1 MNTKFEEQLNRWM
14 RDWNTK
20 LEKIR
25 LNISLGKLDATEA
38 FEEQKDQLRDH
49 LAEWK
54 NKADEVVEAS
64 QENIDAVKKAY
75 ENLMLQ
81 LSLGKAEAA
90 DSFAEQRQKIELAL
104 HNVYEKSKLAYGKSD
119 ELREAFNNNAQA
131 FKTNLEIVQLQYA
144 LGKMEARDEAEKINK
159 LLHEKMNT
167 LQEEYNENYKQDVD
181 AWAKQ
186 MQEKY
191 TKVKSWMNEFRQNK
205 R

>member
-1 MNTKFEEQLNRWM
+1 MKTNFEEQLNRWM

-54 NKADEVVEAS
+54 SKADEVVTATE
-64 QENIDAVKKAY
+64 ENIDAVKKAY

-90 DSFAEQRQKIELAL
+90 DTFVEQRQKIEQAL
-104 HNVYEKSKLAYGKSD
+104 HNVYEKSKLAYGKSE
-119 ELREAFNNNAQA
+119 ELRKAFDNNAQA
-131 FKTNLEIVQLQYA
+131 FKTNLEIIQLQFA
-144 LGKMEARDEAEKINK
+144 LGKMDARDEAEKINK

-167 LQEEYNENYKQDVD
+167 LQQEYNENYKQDVD
-181 AWAKQ
+181 AWTKQ

-191 TKVKSWMNEFRQNK
+191 TKVKSWMNEFRQK
-205 R
+205 

>member
-1 MNTKFEEQLNRWM
+1 MSTNFEEQLNRWM
-14 RDWNTK
+14 RDWNNR
-20 LEKIR
+20 LERIH

-49 LAEWK
+49 LTEWK
-54 NKADEVVEAS
+54 SKADEVVTS
-64 QENIDAVKKAY
+64 TQENVDAVKKAY

-90 DSFAEQRQKIELAL
+90 DTFAEQRQKIELAIQD
-104 HNVYEKSKLAYGKSD
+104 VYEKSKQAFGKSE
-119 ELREAFNNNAQA
+119 ELRKAFDNNAQA

-159 LLHEKMNT
+159 VLHEKMNT
-167 LQEEYNENYKQDVD
+167 LQQEYNENYKQDVD

-191 TKVKSWMNEFRQNK
+191 TKVKSWMTEFRQK
-205 R
+205 

>member
-1 MNTKFEEQLNRWM
+1 MNTNFEEQLNRWM
-14 RDWNTK
+14 RDWNNK
-20 LEKIR
+20 LERIR

-54 NKADEVVEAS
+54 STADKVVTAT
-64 QENIDAVKKAY
+64 QENVDAVKKAY
-75 ENLMLQ
+75 ENLILQ
-81 LSLGKAEAA
+81 LSLGKAEAI
-90 DSFAEQRQKIELAL
+90 DTFVEQRQKIEQAL
-104 HNVYEKSKLAYGKSD
+104 HNVYEKSKQAYGKSE

-131 FKTNLEIVQLQYA
+131 FKTNLEIIQLQFA

-167 LQEEYNENYKQDVD
+167 LQQEYNENYKQDVD

-191 TKVKSWMNEFRQNK
+191 TKVKSWMNEFRQK
-205 R
+205 

>member
-1 MNTKFEEQLNRWM
+1 MNTNFEEQLNRWM

-20 LEKIR
+20 LERIR

-54 NKADEVVEAS
+54 SKTDEVVTAT
-64 QENIDAVKKAY
+64 QENVDAVKKAY

-81 LSLGKAEAA
+81 LSLGKAEAV
-90 DSFAEQRQKIELAL
+90 DTFVEQRQKIEQAL

-131 FKTNLEIVQLQYA
+131 FKTNLEIIQLQFA

-167 LQEEYNENYKQDVD
+167 LQQEYNENYKQDVD
-181 AWAKQ
+181 AWTKQ

>member
-1 MNTKFEEQLNRWM
+1 MNTNFEEQLNRWM

-20 LEKIR
+20 LERIR

-54 NKADEVVEAS
+54 SKADEVMAAT
-64 QENIDAVKKAY
+64 QENADAVKKAY

-81 LSLGKAEAA
+81 LSLGKAEAV
-90 DSFAEQRQKIELAL
+90 DTFVEQRQKIELAL
-104 HNVYEKSKLAYGKSD
+104 QDVYEKSKQSYGKSD

-167 LQEEYNENYKQDVD
+167 LQQEYYENYKQDVD

-191 TKVKSWMNEFRQNK
+191 TKVKSWMNEFRQK
-205 R
+205 

>member
-1 MNTKFEEQLNRWM
+1 MNTNFEEQLNRWM

-25 LNISLGKLDATEA
+25 LNISLGKLDASEA

-54 NKADEVVEAS
+54 NKADEVVGATH
-64 QENIDAVKKAY
+64 ENLDEVKKAY

-90 DSFAEQRQKIELAL
+90 DTFVEQRQKIEQAL

-167 LQEEYNENYKQDVD
+167 LQQEYNENYKQDVD
-181 AWAKQ
+181 AWTKQ

-191 TKVKSWMNEFRQNK
+191 TKVKSWMNEFRQK
-205 R
+205 

>member
-1 MNTKFEEQLNRWM
+1 MNTNFEEQLNRWM
-14 RDWNTK
+14 RDWNNK
-20 LEKIR
+20 LERIR

-54 NKADEVVEAS
+54 SKADEVVTAT

-81 LSLGKAEAA
+81 LSLGKAEAV
-90 DSFAEQRQKIELAL
+90 DTFVEQRQKIELAL
-104 HNVYEKSKLAYGKSD
+104 QDVYEKSKQAYGKSE
-119 ELREAFNNNAQA
+119 ELREAFNNNAKA

-159 LLHEKMNT
+159 VLHEKMNT
-167 LQEEYNENYKQDVD
+167 LQQEYNENYKQDVD

-191 TKVKSWMNEFRQNK
+191 TKVKSWMTEFRQK
-205 R
+205 

>member
-1 MNTKFEEQLNRWM
+1 MNTNFEEQLNRWM

-90 DSFAEQRQKIELAL
+90 DSFVEQRQKIEQAL
-104 HNVYEKSKLAYGKSD
+104 HNVYEKSKLAYGKSE
-119 ELREAFNNNAQA
+119 ELRKAFDNNAQA

-167 LQEEYNENYKQDVD
+167 LQQEYNENYKQDVD
-181 AWAKQ
+181 AWTKQ

-191 TKVKSWMNEFRQNK
+191 TKVKSWMNEFRQK
-205 R
+205 

>member
-1 MNTKFEEQLNRWM
+1 MKTNFEEQLNRWM

-54 NKADEVVEAS
+54 NKADEVVEATE
-64 QENIDAVKKAY
+64 ENIDAVKKAY

-90 DSFAEQRQKIELAL
+90 DTFAEQHQKIEQAL
-104 HNVYEKSKLAYGKSD
+104 HNVYEKSKLAYGKSE
-119 ELREAFNNNAQA
+119 ELRKAFDNNAQA
-131 FKTNLEIVQLQYA
+131 FKTNLEIIQLQFA
-144 LGKMEARDEAEKINK
+144 LGKMDARDEAEKINK

-167 LQEEYNENYKQDVD
+167 LQQEYNENYKQDVD
-181 AWAKQ
+181 AWTKQ

-191 TKVKSWMNEFRQNK
+191 TKVKSWMNEFRQK
-205 R
+205 